1 MKHSIDAQIEE
12 VEHELTQRRNVYAR
26 IATTKPSQKS
36 VLDMHDDR
44 MRAVLGTLRW
54 VKDHQVQLREVG
66 RVAEDEG
73 AA

>member
-12 VEHELTQRRNVYAR
+12 VEFELSQRRNVYAR

-36 VLDMHDDR
+36 VNDMHEDR
-44 MRAVLGTLRW
+44 MRAVLWTLRW

-66 RVAEDEG
+66 RVVEDEG